1 MDLERMRFF
10 RAEQNINFT
19 VFCDAPCRVR
29 YLESIP
35 LPMSASPMEIYAIE
49 PGRETQWIAV
59 QRREEEKR
67 QMQFFM
73 REGSVFEERPLH
85 LIPELIRRDIEER
98 VGELELFR
106 PRANAA

>member
-10 RAEQNINFT
+10 RAEQSINFT
-19 VFCDAPCRVR
+19 VFCDVPCRVR

-35 LPMSASPMEIYAIE
+35 LPMSASPVEIYAIE
-49 PGRETQWIAV
+49 PGHETQWIAV
-59 QRREEEKR
+59 QRRGEKKC

-85 LIPELIRRDIEER
+85 LIPEQLRRDIQER
-98 VGELELFR
+98 VGELELSR
-106 PRANAA
+106 LRANAA